1 MTKPRKEGQELER
14 MILERCRD
22 AGMQIHSV
30 KVFPSPAYGWDANF
44 VASAAL
50 VIGYRSRFEAIVSQI
65 RAEFDL
71 KAS

>member
-30 KVFPSPAYGWDANF
+30 KVFPSPAYGMQTSWHPRL
-44 VASAAL
+44 S
-50 VIGYRSRFEAIVSQI
+50 S
-65 RAEFDL
+65 
-71 KAS
+71 